1 MMEYIRYYPLVRI
14 DTDGTD
20 YTAMTPTDSEKTV
33 RERHALWLSEVVPN
47 YFRLGARDRLSVS
60 AVNSLRL
67 HCPKCGAELKTI
79 TVVTEERTLPLYA
92 CDNCTVRR

>member
-1 MMEYIRYYPLVRI
+1 MMEYIRYYPLIRI
-14 DTDGTD
+14 DTEGTD
-20 YTAMTPTDSEKTV
+20 CTAMTPTDSERTV
-33 RERHALWLSEVVPN
+33 REHHSLWLEEVVPN

-60 AVNSLRL
+60 AVNSLRV
-67 HCPKCGAELKTI
+67 HCPKCGAALKTI

>member
-1 MMEYIRYYPLVRI
+1 MEYIRYYPLIRI
-14 DTDGTD
+14 DTEGTD
-20 YTAMTPTDSEKTV
+20 CTAMTPTDSERTV
-33 RERHALWLSEVVPN
+33 REHHSLWLEEVVPN

-60 AVNSLRL
+60 AVNSLCV
-67 HCPKCGAELKTI
+67 HCPKCGAALKTI